1 MRKEREY
8 TVPPQRTSRPA
19 AGPPPPALGPTRY
32 RPAPPLRDRT
42 RYWIDR
48 TVVKGMT
55 TVAGWLALVCLAVV
69 APASALLVW
78 TDSRSPDTVQ
88 GKMETVWR
96 TVGQTLR
103 LGGEVGPPL
112 RIVLSVLLAL
122 VSLLYVSTLVGLV
135 TTAITDRLTELH
147 RGQSTV
153 VERGHSLVLGWS
165 EQTPTLVAELL
176 AAHAQRRRGAVV
188 VLADRDKLDMERE
201 LRAVVTAA
209 GGRRVRLL
217 CRRGRP
223 ADPAALARVSPA
235 AAGAV
240 VVLPPDTPEADTQVV
255 KTLLALRAVV
265 GDARPVRVVA
275 AVRQTRHVAT
285 ARLAAGPGAVVLD
298 VDGIAAR
305 ILVQCVLEPG
315 LSLVLEDL
323 LDFAGAELHVHRV
336 PGLGGRTFAELRAA
350 CADACVVGL
359 VRPDGSPLL
368 NPPPRTVLAPG
379 DAVVVLA
386 EDEAPPT
393 WTTTP
398 APPPPPLP
406 AARPAEAAKA
416 AGAAKP
422 ARSAKAVRGGKPA
435 KAVGAAKAAKPA
447 RTGRL
452 VTPADTHGAA
462 DPRRVLVLGWN
473 RRGPQIVDGL
483 ARNGWEATREEDLPA
498 LGPAH
503 HVLVLAGPD
512 GHPDPDEHTLVTL
525 LRLRA
530 AERASGRRTPTVA
543 ELTDAHHRPLAPGG
557 PHTDLVV
564 GGRLVGLLMAQVSQ
578 TTELA
583 AAFDELFSPTGN
595 AVRLRPATD
604 YVPAGTE
611 APFATLVEAAG
622 RRGATALGY
631 RPGGSRSPLL
641 NPPKTGTRRWSPEDT
656 LIVVTTGG
664 HLHPEQGPTGPAGTH
679 DRP

>member
-1 MRKEREY
+1 M
-8 TVPPQRTSRPA
+8 PS
-19 AGPPPPALGPTRY
+19 
-32 RPAPPLRDRT
+32 LRDRT
-42 RYWIDR
+42 QYWVDR

-55 TVAGWLALVCLAVV
+55 AAAGWLALVCLAVV

-78 TDSRSPDTVQ
+78 TDNRSPDTLQ
-88 GKMETVWR
+88 GKVATVWR

-103 LGGEVGPPL
+103 IGGEVGPPL
-112 RIVLSVLLAL
+112 RMVLSVLLAL

-135 TTAITDRLTELH
+135 TTAITDRLTELQ

-176 AAHAQRRRGAVV
+176 AAHAQRRNSAVV

-201 LRAVVTAA
+201 LRAVLAAA
-209 GGRRVRLL
+209 GVRRVRLL

-240 VVLPPDTPEADTQVV
+240 VVLPPDTPEGDTQVV

-265 GDARPVRVVA
+265 GDTRPVRVVA

-305 ILVQCVLEPG
+305 TLVQCVIEPG

-368 NPPPRTVLAPG
+368 NPPPQTVLGPG

-386 EDEAPPT
+386 MNETPPT
-393 WTTTP
+393 WNGTP
-398 APPPPPLP
+398 AAESPPTGNAALAAPPPPPSQP
-406 AARPAEAAKA
+406 SPGQAAT
-416 AGAAKP
+416 G
-422 ARSAKAVRGGKPA
+422 SAIHAV
-435 KAVGAAKAAKPA
+435 
-447 RTGRL
+447 
-452 VTPADTHGAA
+452 
-462 DPRRVLVLGWN
+462 PRRVLVLGWN
-473 RRGPQIVDGL
+473 RRGPEVVDGL
-483 ARNGWEATREEDLPA
+483 ARNGWEAVREETPPTADPA
-498 LGPAH
+498 DR
-503 HVLVLAGPD
+503 VLVLGGPD

-530 AERASGRRTPTVA
+530 AEQESGRRSPTVA
-543 ELTDAHHRPLAPGG
+543 ELTDARHRPLAPAG

-578 TTELA
+578 TVELA
-583 AAFDELFSPTGN
+583 AAFDELFSPAGN

-611 APFATLVEAAG
+611 APFAVLVEAAG
-622 RRGATALGY
+622 RQGDTALGY
-631 RPGGSRSPLL
+631 RPGDSRIPLL
-641 NPPKTGTRRWSPEDT
+641 NPPKTGTRRWAHDDT
-656 LIVVTTGG
+656 LIVVTTAATYHHTKTNPNDPSAQIHG
-664 HLHPEQGPTGPAGTH
+664 LEAGKKLGEH
-679 DRP
+679 VVNPVAESLYKHVRNDLNKP

>member
-1 MRKEREY
+1 MAPVDGVSSRCRRHPADVHEELEY
-8 TVPPQRTSRPA
+8 TVPPQRPSRPA
-19 AGPPPPALGPTRY
+19 VVPARLVPGPPRH
-32 RPAPPLRDRT
+32 RPAPSLRDRT
-42 RYWIDR
+42 RYWVDR

-78 TDSRSPDTVQ
+78 TDNRSPDTVQ
-88 GKMETVWR
+88 GKVATVWR

-112 RIVLSVLLAL
+112 RMVLTVLLAL

-135 TTAITDRLTELH
+135 TTAITDRLTELQ

-176 AAHAQRRRGAVV
+176 AAHAQRRNSAVV

-201 LRAVVTAA
+201 LRPVLTAV

-223 ADPAALARVSPA
+223 SDPAALARVNPA

-240 VVLPPDTPEADTQVV
+240 VVLPPDTPEGDTQVV

-265 GDARPVRVVA
+265 GDASPVRVVA
-275 AVRQTRHVAT
+275 AVRRTQDVAT

-305 ILVQCVLEPG
+305 TLVQCVLEPG
-315 LSLVLEDL
+315 LSSVLEDL

-336 PGLGGRTFAELRAA
+336 PGLVGRTFAELRTA

-359 VRPDGSPLL
+359 VRPDGTPLL
-368 NPPPRTVLAPG
+368 NPPPRTARRRRRDRRPG
-379 DAVVVLA
+379 RGRDPADL
-386 EDEAPPT
+386 DRNLGD
-393 WTTTP
+393 TP
-398 APPPPPLP
+398 P
-406 AARPAEAAKA
+406 AALAREDRDRP
-416 AGAAKP
+416 
-422 ARSAKAVRGGKPA
+422 RQS
-435 KAVGAAKAAKPA
+435 
-447 RTGRL
+447 
-452 VTPADTHGAA
+452 HH
-462 DPRRVLVLGWN
+462 PRRVVVLGWN
-473 RRGPQIVDGL
+473 RRGPEIVDGL
-483 ARNGWEATREEDLPA
+483 AHSGWEAVREKRLPA
-498 LGPAH
+498 PDPAH
-503 HVLVLAGPD
+503 RILVLGGPD
-512 GHPDPDEHTLVTL
+512 SHPDPDEYPLVTL

-530 AERASGRRTPTVA
+530 AERESGLRSPTVV
-543 ELTDAHHRPLAPGG
+543 ELTDAQHRPLAPAG

-578 TTELA
+578 TIELA
-583 AAFDELFSPTGN
+583 AAFDELFSPVGN

-611 APFATLVEAAG
+611 APFAELVEAAG
-622 RRGATALGY
+622 RQGATALGY
-631 RPGGSRSPLL
+631 RPGDSRIPLL
-641 NPPKTGTRRWSPEDT
+641 NPPKTSMRRWSHEDT
-656 LIVVTTGG
+656 VIVVTTAET
-664 HLHPEQGPTGPAGTH
+664 LQPQEDPARPADTGVFP
-679 DRP
+679 

>member
-1 MRKEREY
+1 MRKELEY
-8 TVPPQRTSRPA
+8 RVPPQRPSHPVAVPA
-19 AGPPPPALGPTRY
+19 PPTPGPPRH
-32 RPAPPLRDRT
+32 RPAPSLRDRT
-42 RYWIDR
+42 RYWVDR

-88 GKMETVWR
+88 GKMATVWR

-135 TTAITDRLTELH
+135 TTAITDRLSELQ

-176 AAHAQRRRGAVV
+176 AAHAQRRNSAVV

-209 GGRRVRLL
+209 GVRRVRLL

-265 GDARPVRVVA
+265 GDVRPVRVVA

-315 LSLVLEDL
+315 LSRVLEDL

-336 PGLGGRTFAELRAA
+336 PGLCGRTFAELRAA

-368 NPPPRTVLAPG
+368 NPPPRTVLGPG
-379 DAVVVLA
+379 DAVIVLA
-386 EDEAPPT
+386 EDETPPT
-393 WTTTP
+393 WHETPPTWNATPPTRDETPPTWIAPP
-398 APPPPPLP
+398 APPLPPP
-406 AARPAEAAKA
+406 
-416 AGAAKP
+416 
-422 ARSAKAVRGGKPA
+422 SPA
-435 KAVGAAKAAKPA
+435 KAP
-447 RTGRL
+447 T
-452 VTPADTHGAA
+452 AA
-462 DPRRVLVLGWN
+462 DIRAAPRRVLVLGWN
-473 RRGPQIVDGL
+473 RRGPEIVDGL
-483 ARNGWEATREEDLPA
+483 ARNGWETVREESLPA
-498 LGPAH
+498 PDPAH
-503 HVLVLAGPD
+503 RVLVLGGPD
-512 GHPDPDEHTLVTL
+512 DHPDPDEYTLVTL

-530 AERASGRRTPTVA
+530 AEHEAGRRTLTVA
-543 ELTDAHHRPLAPGG
+543 ELTDAHHRPLAPAG

-564 GGRLVGLLMAQVSQ
+564 GGWLVGLLMAQVSQ
-578 TTELA
+578 TAELA
-583 AAFDELFSPTGN
+583 AAFDELFSPAGN

-604 YVPAGTE
+604 YVPEGTE
-611 APFATLVEAAG
+611 APFAMLIEAAG
-622 RRGATALGY
+622 RQGATALGY
-631 RPGGSRSPLL
+631 RPGDSRVPLL
-641 NPPKTGTRRWSPEDT
+641 NPPKTGARRWSCEDT
-656 LIVVTTGG
+656 LIVVATAETLQP
-664 HLHPEQGPTGPAGTH
+664 HEGPA
-679 DRP
+679 RPAHTPILP

>member
-1 MRKEREY
+1 M
-8 TVPPQRTSRPA
+8 
-19 AGPPPPALGPTRY
+19 
-32 RPAPPLRDRT
+32 
-42 RYWIDR
+42 DR

-55 TVAGWLALVCLAVV
+55 AAAGWLALVCLAVV

-78 TDSRSPDTVQ
+78 TDNRSPDTLQ
-88 GKMETVWR
+88 GKVATVWR

-103 LGGEVGPPL
+103 IGGEVGPPL
-112 RIVLSVLLAL
+112 RMVLSVLLAL

-135 TTAITDRLTELH
+135 TTAITDRLTELQ

-176 AAHAQRRRGAVV
+176 AAHAQRRNSAVV

-201 LRAVVTAA
+201 LRAVLAAA
-209 GGRRVRLL
+209 GVRRVRLL

-240 VVLPPDTPEADTQVV
+240 VVLPPDTPEGDTQVV

-265 GDARPVRVVA
+265 GDTRPVRVVA
-275 AVRQTRHVAT
+275 AVRQTQHVAT

-305 ILVQCVLEPG
+305 TLVQCVIEPG

-368 NPPPRTVLAPG
+368 NPPPQTVLGPG

-386 EDEAPPT
+386 TNETPPT
-393 WTTTP
+393 WNGTP
-398 APPPPPLP
+398 AAESPPPSPGQ
-406 AARPAEAAKA
+406 AATASAIHAA
-416 AGAAKP
+416 
-422 ARSAKAVRGGKPA
+422 
-435 KAVGAAKAAKPA
+435 
-447 RTGRL
+447 
-452 VTPADTHGAA
+452 
-462 DPRRVLVLGWN
+462 PRRVLVLGWN
-473 RRGPQIVDGL
+473 RRGPEVVDGL
-483 ARNGWEATREEDLPA
+483 ARNGWEAVRGETPPTADPA
-498 LGPAH
+498 DR
-503 HVLVLAGPD
+503 VLVLGGPD
-512 GHPDPDEHTLVTL
+512 GHPDPDEHTLVAL
-525 LRLRA
+525 LRIRATEWESGLR
-530 AERASGRRTPTVA
+530 SPTVA
-543 ELTDAHHRPLAPGG
+543 ELTDARHRPLAPAG

-578 TTELA
+578 TVELA
-583 AAFDELFSPTGN
+583 AAFDELFSPEGN

-611 APFATLVEAAG
+611 ASFAVLVEAAG
-622 RRGATALGY
+622 RHGDTALGY
-631 RPGGSRSPLL
+631 RPGDSRIPLL
-641 NPPKTGTRRWSPEDT
+641 NPPKAGTRRWAHDDT
-656 LIVVTTGG
+656 LIVVTTAGA
-664 HLHPEQGPTGPAGTH
+664 HQPQEHPARPADTSVL
-679 DRP
+679 P

>member
-1 MRKEREY
+1 VRKELEY
-8 TVPPQRTSRPA
+8 TVPPQRPSHPVTV
-19 AGPPPPALGPTRY
+19 PPPPTPGPPRH
-32 RPAPPLRDRT
+32 RPAPSLRDRT
-42 RYWIDR
+42 RYWVDR

-88 GKMETVWR
+88 GKMATVWR

-135 TTAITDRLTELH
+135 TTAITDRLSELQ

-176 AAHAQRRRGAVV
+176 AAHAQRRNSAVV

-255 KTLLALRAVV
+255 KTLLALRSVV

-315 LSLVLEDL
+315 LSRVLEDL

-336 PGLGGRTFAELRAA
+336 RGLGGRTFADLRAA
-350 CADACVVGL
+350 CAEACVVGL

-368 NPPPRTVLAPG
+368 NPPPRTVLGPD

-386 EDEAPPT
+386 EDETPPT
-393 WTTTP
+393 WNETPPTWNVTPSTRNEIPPTRNETSLTRNETPSTWKAPP
-398 APPPPPLP
+398 APPLPPSSS
-406 AARPAEAAKA
+406 AKA
-416 AGAAKP
+416 ATAA
-422 ARSAKAVRGGKPA
+422 AIR
-435 KAVGAAKAAKPA
+435 AA
-447 RTGRL
+447 
-452 VTPADTHGAA
+452 
-462 DPRRVLVLGWN
+462 PRRVLVLGWN
-473 RRGPQIVDGL
+473 RRGPEIVDGL
-483 ARNGWEATREEDLPA
+483 ARNGWEAVREETLPA
-498 LGPAH
+498 PDPAH
-503 HVLVLAGPD
+503 HVLVLGGPD
-512 GHPDPDEHTLVTL
+512 DHPDPDEHTLVTL

-530 AERASGRRTPTVA
+530 AEQEAGRRTPTVA
-543 ELTDAHHRPLAPGG
+543 ELTDAHHRPLAPAG

-564 GGRLVGLLMAQVSQ
+564 GGWLVGLLMAQVSQ

-583 AAFDELFSPTGN
+583 AAFDELFSPAGN

-604 YVPAGTE
+604 YVPEGTE
-611 APFATLVEAAG
+611 APFAALIEAAG
-622 RRGATALGY
+622 RQGATALGY
-631 RPGGSRSPLL
+631 RPGDSRIPLL
-641 NPPKTGTRRWSPEDT
+641 NPPKTGTRRWSHEDT
-656 LIVVTTGG
+656 LIVVTTAETLQPHEGSARTADT
-664 HLHPEQGPTGPAGTH
+664 PISP
-679 DRP
+679 

>member
-1 MRKEREY
+1 MRKELEY
-8 TVPPQRTSRPA
+8 TVPPQRPSRPVA
-19 AGPPPPALGPTRY
+19 VPPPPTPGPPRH
-32 RPAPPLRDRT
+32 RPAPSLRDRT
-42 RYWIDR
+42 RYWVDR

-78 TDSRSPDTVQ
+78 TDSRSPDTIQ
-88 GKMETVWR
+88 GKMATVWR

-135 TTAITDRLTELH
+135 TTAITDRLAELQ

-176 AAHAQRRRGAVV
+176 AAHAQRRNSAVV
-188 VLADRDKLDMERE
+188 ILADRDKLDMERE

-209 GGRRVRLL
+209 GVRRVRLL

-265 GDARPVRVVA
+265 GDVRPVRVVA

-298 VDGIAAR
+298 VDGVAAR

-315 LSLVLEDL
+315 LSRVLEDL

-336 PGLGGRTFAELRAA
+336 PGLCGRTFAELRAA

-368 NPPPRTVLAPG
+368 NPPPRTVLGPG

-386 EDEAPPT
+386 EDETAPTWHETPSTWHETPPT
-393 WTTTP
+393 WHETSPTWNAPP
-398 APPPPPLP
+398 APPLPLP
-406 AARPAEAAKA
+406 S
-416 AGAAKP
+416 
-422 ARSAKAVRGGKPA
+422 SAKAL
-435 KAVGAAKAAKPA
+435 
-447 RTGRL
+447 T
-452 VTPADTHGAA
+452 AA
-462 DPRRVLVLGWN
+462 DIRASPRRVLVLGWN
-473 RRGPQIVDGL
+473 RRGPEIVDGL
-483 ARNGWEATREEDLPA
+483 ARNGWDAVRAESLPA
-498 LGPAH
+498 PDPAH
-503 HVLVLAGPD
+503 HVLVLGGPD
-512 GHPDPDEHTLVTL
+512 DHPDPDEYTLVTL

-530 AERASGRRTPTVA
+530 AEHEAGRRTLTVA
-543 ELTDAHHRPLAPGG
+543 ELTDAHHRPLAPAG

-564 GGRLVGLLMAQVSQ
+564 GGWLVGLLMAQVSQ
-578 TTELA
+578 TAELA
-583 AAFDELFSPTGN
+583 AAFDELFSPAGN

-604 YVPAGTE
+604 YVPEGTE
-611 APFATLVEAAG
+611 APFATLIEAAG
-622 RRGATALGY
+622 RQGATALGY
-631 RPGGSRSPLL
+631 RPGDSRVPLL
-641 NPPKTGTRRWSPEDT
+641 NPPKSGTRRWSREDT
-656 LIVVTTGG
+656 LIVVTTAETFQP
-664 HLHPEQGPTGPAGTH
+664 HEGPAGPAH
-679 DRP
+679 APILP

>member
-1 MRKEREY
+1 M
-8 TVPPQRTSRPA
+8 
-19 AGPPPPALGPTRY
+19 
-32 RPAPPLRDRT
+32 
-42 RYWIDR
+42 DR

-55 TVAGWLALVCLAVV
+55 AAAGWLALVCLAVV

-78 TDSRSPDTVQ
+78 TDNRSPDTLQ
-88 GKMETVWR
+88 GKVATVWR

-103 LGGEVGPPL
+103 IGGEVGPPL
-112 RIVLSVLLAL
+112 RMVLSVLLAL

-135 TTAITDRLTELH
+135 TTAITDRLTELQ

-176 AAHAQRRRGAVV
+176 AAHAQRRNSAVV

-201 LRAVVTAA
+201 LRAVLAAA
-209 GGRRVRLL
+209 GVRRVRLL

-240 VVLPPDTPEADTQVV
+240 VVLPPDTPEGDTQVV

-265 GDARPVRVVA
+265 GDTRPVRVVA
-275 AVRQTRHVAT
+275 AVRQTQHVAT

-305 ILVQCVLEPG
+305 TLVQCVIEPG

-368 NPPPRTVLAPG
+368 NPPPQTVLGPG

-386 EDEAPPT
+386 TNETPPT
-393 WTTTP
+393 WNGTP
-398 APPPPPLP
+398 AAESPPPSYGTPATAPLPPWTGTPAAPPPPPSP
-406 AARPAEAAKA
+406 GQDATA
-416 AGAAKP
+416 
-422 ARSAKAVRGGKPA
+422 SAIHAV
-435 KAVGAAKAAKPA
+435 
-447 RTGRL
+447 
-452 VTPADTHGAA
+452 
-462 DPRRVLVLGWN
+462 PRRVLVLGWN
-473 RRGPQIVDGL
+473 RRGPEVVDGL
-483 ARNGWEATREEDLPA
+483 ARNGWEAVRGETPPTADPA
-498 LGPAH
+498 DR
-503 HVLVLAGPD
+503 VLVLGGPD

-525 LRLRA
+525 LRIRATEWESGLR
-530 AERASGRRTPTVA
+530 SPTVA
-543 ELTDAHHRPLAPGG
+543 ELTDARHRPLAPAG

-578 TTELA
+578 TVELG
-583 AAFDELFSPTGN
+583 AAFDELFSPEGN

-611 APFATLVEAAG
+611 ASFAVLVEAAG
-622 RRGATALGY
+622 RHGDTALGY
-631 RPGGSRSPLL
+631 RPGDSRIPLL
-641 NPPKTGTRRWSPEDT
+641 NPPKAGTRRWAHDDT
-656 LIVVTTGG
+656 LIVVTT
-664 HLHPEQGPTGPAGTH
+664 AGTH
-679 DRP
+679 HPQEHPVRPADTSVLP

>member
-1 MRKEREY
+1 MRKEFENR
-8 TVPPQRTSRPA
+8 VPPQRPSRPA
-19 AGPPPPALGPTRY
+19 AVPGPPPPGPPHHRHV
-32 RPAPPLRDRT
+32 PSLRDRT
-42 RYWIDR
+42 QYWVDR

-55 TVAGWLALVCLAVV
+55 AAAGWLALVCLAVV

-78 TDSRSPDTVQ
+78 TDNRSPDTLQ
-88 GKMETVWR
+88 GKVATVWR

-103 LGGEVGPPL
+103 IGGEVGPPL
-112 RIVLSVLLAL
+112 RMVLSVLLAL

-135 TTAITDRLTELH
+135 TTAITDRLTELQ

-176 AAHAQRRRGAVV
+176 AAHAQRRNSAVV

-201 LRAVVTAA
+201 LRAVLAAA
-209 GGRRVRLL
+209 GVRRVRLL

-240 VVLPPDTPEADTQVV
+240 VVLPPDTPEGDTQVV

-265 GDARPVRVVA
+265 GDTRPVRVVA
-275 AVRQTRHVAT
+275 AVRQTQHVAT

-305 ILVQCVLEPG
+305 TLVQCVIEPG

-368 NPPPRTVLAPG
+368 NPPPRTVLGPG

-386 EDEAPPT
+386 MNEIPPT
-393 WTTTP
+393 WNGTP
-398 APPPPPLP
+398 AAESPSPPPSPGQ
-406 AARPAEAAKA
+406 AATA
-416 AGAAKP
+416 
-422 ARSAKAVRGGKPA
+422 SAIHAV
-435 KAVGAAKAAKPA
+435 
-447 RTGRL
+447 
-452 VTPADTHGAA
+452 
-462 DPRRVLVLGWN
+462 PRRVLVLGWN
-473 RRGPQIVDGL
+473 RRGPEVVDGL
-483 ARNGWEATREEDLPA
+483 ARNGWEAVREETPPA
-498 LGPAH
+498 PGPADR
-503 HVLVLAGPD
+503 VLVLGGPD

-530 AERASGRRTPTVA
+530 AERESGRRSPTVA
-543 ELTDAHHRPLAPGG
+543 ELTDARHRPLAPAG

-578 TTELA
+578 TVELA
-583 AAFDELFSPTGN
+583 AAFDELFSPAGN

-611 APFATLVEAAG
+611 ASFAALVEAAG
-622 RRGATALGY
+622 RQGDTALGY
-631 RPGGSRSPLL
+631 RPGDSRIPLL
-641 NPPKTGTRRWSPEDT
+641 NPPKAGTRRWAHDDT
-656 LIVVTTGG
+656 LIVVTT
-664 HLHPEQGPTGPAGTH
+664 AGTH
-679 DRP
+679 QPQEHPVSPADAPVLP

>member
-1 MRKEREY
+1 MRKELEY
-8 TVPPQRTSRPA
+8 TVPPQRPSHPVTV
-19 AGPPPPALGPTRY
+19 PPPPTPGPPRH
-32 RPAPPLRDRT
+32 RPAPSLRDRT
-42 RYWIDR
+42 RYWVDR

-88 GKMETVWR
+88 GKMATVWR

-135 TTAITDRLTELH
+135 TTAITDRLSELQ

-176 AAHAQRRRGAVV
+176 AAHAQRRNSAVV

-201 LRAVVTAA
+201 LRAVVTTA

-255 KTLLALRAVV
+255 KTLLALRSVV

-315 LSLVLEDL
+315 LSRVLEDL

-336 PGLGGRTFAELRAA
+336 PGLGGRTFADLRAA
-350 CADACVVGL
+350 CAEACVVGL

-368 NPPPRTVLAPG
+368 NPPPRTVLGPD

-386 EDEAPPT
+386 EDETPPT
-393 WTTTP
+393 WNETPPTWNVTPSTRNEIPPTRNETSLTRNETPSTWKAPP
-398 APPPPPLP
+398 APPLPPSSS
-406 AARPAEAAKA
+406 AKA
-416 AGAAKP
+416 ATAA
-422 ARSAKAVRGGKPA
+422 AIR
-435 KAVGAAKAAKPA
+435 AA
-447 RTGRL
+447 
-452 VTPADTHGAA
+452 
-462 DPRRVLVLGWN
+462 PRRVLVLGWN
-473 RRGPQIVDGL
+473 RRGPEIVDGL
-483 ARNGWEATREEDLPA
+483 ARNGWEAVREETLPA
-498 LGPAH
+498 PDPAH
-503 HVLVLAGPD
+503 HVLVLGGPD
-512 GHPDPDEHTLVTL
+512 DHPDPDEHTLVTL

-530 AERASGRRTPTVA
+530 AEQEAGRRTPTVA
-543 ELTDAHHRPLAPGG
+543 ELTDAHHRPLAPAG

-564 GGRLVGLLMAQVSQ
+564 GGWLVGLLMAQVSQ

-583 AAFDELFSPTGN
+583 AAFDELFSPAGN

-604 YVPAGTE
+604 YVPEGTE
-611 APFATLVEAAG
+611 APFAALIEAAG
-622 RRGATALGY
+622 RQGATALGY
-631 RPGGSRSPLL
+631 RPGDSRIPLL
-641 NPPKTGTRRWSPEDT
+641 NPPKTGTRRWSHEDT
-656 LIVVTTGG
+656 LIVVTTAETLQPHEGSARTADT
-664 HLHPEQGPTGPAGTH
+664 PISP
-679 DRP
+679 

>member
-1 MRKEREY
+1 
-8 TVPPQRTSRPA
+8 
-19 AGPPPPALGPTRY
+19 
-32 RPAPPLRDRT
+32 
-42 RYWIDR
+42 
-48 TVVKGMT
+48 MT

-88 GKMETVWR
+88 GKMATVWR

-135 TTAITDRLTELH
+135 TTAITDRLSELQ

-176 AAHAQRRRGAVV
+176 AAHAQRRNSAVV

-209 GGRRVRLL
+209 GVRRVRLL

-265 GDARPVRVVA
+265 GDVRPVRVVA

-315 LSLVLEDL
+315 LSRVLEDL

-336 PGLGGRTFAELRAA
+336 PGLCGRTFAELRAA

-368 NPPPRTVLAPG
+368 NPPPRTVLGPG
-379 DAVVVLA
+379 DAVIVLA
-386 EDEAPPT
+386 EDETPPT
-393 WTTTP
+393 WHETPPTWHEIPSTWNATSPTRDETPPTWNAPP
-398 APPPPPLP
+398 APPLPPP
-406 AARPAEAAKA
+406 
-416 AGAAKP
+416 
-422 ARSAKAVRGGKPA
+422 SPA
-435 KAVGAAKAAKPA
+435 KAP
-447 RTGRL
+447 T
-452 VTPADTHGAA
+452 AA
-462 DPRRVLVLGWN
+462 DIRAAPRRVLVLGWN
-473 RRGPQIVDGL
+473 RRGPEIVDGL
-483 ARNGWEATREEDLPA
+483 ARNGWETVREESLPA
-498 LGPAH
+498 PDPAH
-503 HVLVLAGPD
+503 RVLVLGGPD
-512 GHPDPDEHTLVTL
+512 DHPDPDEYTLVTL

-530 AERASGRRTPTVA
+530 AEHEAGRRTLTVA
-543 ELTDAHHRPLAPGG
+543 ELTDAHHRPLAPAG

-564 GGRLVGLLMAQVSQ
+564 GGWLVGLLMAQVSQ
-578 TTELA
+578 TAELA
-583 AAFDELFSPTGN
+583 AAFDELFSPAGN

-604 YVPAGTE
+604 YVPEGTE
-611 APFATLVEAAG
+611 APFATLIEAAG
-622 RRGATALGY
+622 RQGATALGY
-631 RPGGSRSPLL
+631 RPGDSRVPLL
-641 NPPKTGTRRWSPEDT
+641 NPPKTGTRRWSREDT
-656 LIVVTTGG
+656 LIVVTTAETLQP
-664 HLHPEQGPTGPAGTH
+664 HEGPA
-679 DRP
+679 RPAHTPILP

>member
-1 MRKEREY
+1 MA
-8 TVPPQRTSRPA
+8 S
-19 AGPPPPALGPTRY
+19 
-32 RPAPPLRDRT
+32 LRDRT
-42 RYWIDR
+42 QYWVDR

-55 TVAGWLALVCLAVV
+55 AAAGWLALVCLAVV

-78 TDSRSPDTVQ
+78 TDNRSPDTLQ
-88 GKMETVWR
+88 GKVATVWR

-103 LGGEVGPPL
+103 IGGEVGPPL
-112 RIVLSVLLAL
+112 RMVLSVLLAL
-122 VSLLYVSTLVGLV
+122 VSLLYVSALVGLV
-135 TTAITDRLTELH
+135 TTAITDRLTELQ

-176 AAHAQRRRGAVV
+176 AAHAQRRNSAVV

-201 LRAVVTAA
+201 LRAVLAAA
-209 GGRRVRLL
+209 GVRRVRLL

-265 GDARPVRVVA
+265 GDTRPVRVVA
-275 AVRQTRHVAT
+275 AVRQTQHVAT

-305 ILVQCVLEPG
+305 TLVQCVIEPG

-368 NPPPRTVLAPG
+368 NPPPQTVLGPG

-386 EDEAPPT
+386 TNETPPT
-393 WTTTP
+393 WNGTP
-398 APPPPPLP
+398 VSESPPPPPP
-406 AARPAEAAKA
+406 SPGQAATA
-416 AGAAKP
+416 
-422 ARSAKAVRGGKPA
+422 SAIHAV
-435 KAVGAAKAAKPA
+435 
-447 RTGRL
+447 
-452 VTPADTHGAA
+452 
-462 DPRRVLVLGWN
+462 PRRVLVLGWN
-473 RRGPQIVDGL
+473 RRGPEVVDGL
-483 ARNGWEATREEDLPA
+483 ARNGWEAVRGETPPIADPA
-498 LGPAH
+498 DR
-503 HVLVLAGPD
+503 VLVLGGPD

-530 AERASGRRTPTVA
+530 AEWESGRRSPTVA
-543 ELTDAHHRPLAPGG
+543 ELTDARHRPLAPAG

-578 TTELA
+578 TVELA
-583 AAFDELFSPTGN
+583 AAFDELFSPEGN

-611 APFATLVEAAG
+611 ASFAALVEAAG
-622 RRGATALGY
+622 RHGDTALGY
-631 RPGGSRSPLL
+631 RPGDSRIPLL
-641 NPPKTGTRRWSPEDT
+641 NPPKAGTRRWAHDDT
-656 LIVVTTGG
+656 LIVVTT
-664 HLHPEQGPTGPAGTH
+664 AGTH
-679 DRP
+679 QPQEHPVRPADTSALP

>member
-1 MRKEREY
+1 MREECEY

-19 AGPPPPALGPTRY
+19 ADAPRAGSGPPPRRLG
-32 RPAPPLRDRT
+32 PPLRDRT

-55 TVAGWLALVCLAVV
+55 AVAGWLALVSLAVV

-88 GKMETVWR
+88 GKLETVWR
-96 TVGQTLR
+96 TIGQTLR

-112 RIVLSVLLAL
+112 RIALSVLLAL

-135 TTAITDRLTELH
+135 NTAMTDRLTELQ

-176 AAHAQRRRGAVV
+176 AAHAQRRQGAVV

-201 LRAVVTAA
+201 LRAVATAA
-209 GGRRVRLL
+209 GVRRVRLL

-265 GDARPVRVVA
+265 GEARRVRVVA

-285 ARLAAGPGAVVLD
+285 ARLAAGPGAVVFD

-336 PGLGGRTFAELRAA
+336 PGLVGRTFTELRAA
-350 CADACVVGL
+350 CVDACVVGL

-368 NPPPRTVLAPG
+368 NPPPRTTLSPG
-379 DAVVVLA
+379 DAVVVLS
-386 EDEAPPT
+386 EDDTPPT

-398 APPPPPLP
+398 PPTPPATNPAVTPHPAPP
-406 AARPAEAAKA
+406 R
-416 AGAAKP
+416 
-422 ARSAKAVRGGKPA
+422 
-435 KAVGAAKAAKPA
+435 
-447 RTGRL
+447 
-452 VTPADTHGAA
+452 H
-462 DPRRVLVLGWN
+462 VLILGWN
-473 RRGPQIVDGL
+473 RRGQEITEAL
-483 ARNGWEATREEDLPA
+483 THNGWHTTQEHPLPTPNPTPNPTLKPTREPA
-498 LGPAH
+498 STPSPAPAPASAQAAAQAPAPTPTH
-503 HVLVLAGPD
+503 HVLVLSGPEA
-512 GHPDPDEHTLVTL
+512 HADPDEYTLVTL
-525 LRLRA
+525 LQLRA
-530 AERASGRRTPTVA
+530 AERESGRRIPTVA
-543 ELTDAHHRPLAPGG
+543 ELTDAHHRPLAPVG
-557 PHTDLVV
+557 PHTELVV

-578 TTELA
+578 TAELA
-583 AAFDELFSPTGN
+583 AAFDELFAPVGN
-595 AVRLRPATD
+595 GVRLRPATD
-604 YVPAGTE
+604 YVPHGTE

-622 RRGATALGY
+622 LQGATALGY
-631 RPGGSRSPLL
+631 RPGGSRIPLL
-641 NPPKTGTRRWSPEDT
+641 NPPKNGTRRWSHEDA
-656 LIVVTTGG
+656 LIVVTSTDA
-664 HLHPEQGPTGPAGTH
+664 LQRIPP
-679 DRP
+679 RPRPSV

>member
-1 MRKEREY
+1 MRKELEN
-8 TVPPQRTSRPA
+8 TVPPQRPSRPA
-19 AGPPPPALGPTRY
+19 AVPAPPPPGPPHHRH
-32 RPAPPLRDRT
+32 APSLRDRT
-42 RYWIDR
+42 QYWVDR

-55 TVAGWLALVCLAVV
+55 AAAGWLALACLAVV

-78 TDSRSPDTVQ
+78 TDNRSPETLQ
-88 GKMETVWR
+88 GKVATVWR

-112 RIVLSVLLAL
+112 RMVLSVLLAL

-135 TTAITDRLTELH
+135 TTAITDRLTELQ

-176 AAHAQRRRGAVV
+176 AAHAQRRNSAVV

-201 LRAVVTAA
+201 LRAVLAA
-209 GGRRVRLL
+209 VGVRRVRLL

-223 ADPAALARVSPA
+223 ADPAALARVSPG

-240 VVLPPDTPEADTQVV
+240 VVLPPDTPEGDTQVV

-265 GDARPVRVVA
+265 GDTRPVRVVA

-305 ILVQCVLEPG
+305 TLVQCVIEPG

-336 PGLGGRTFAELRAA
+336 PGLCGRTFAELRAA

-368 NPPPRTVLAPG
+368 NPPPQTVLGPG

-386 EDEAPPT
+386 ANETPPT
-393 WTTTP
+393 WHGTP
-398 APPPPPLP
+398 AAGPPPPSPGNPAAAPLSPGTGTPAAPPPPPSP
-406 AARPAEAAKA
+406 GQAA
-416 AGAAKP
+416 
-422 ARSAKAVRGGKPA
+422 
-435 KAVGAAKAAKPA
+435 
-447 RTGRL
+447 T
-452 VTPADTHGAA
+452 AA
-462 DPRRVLVLGWN
+462 DIRAVPRRVLVLGWN
-473 RRGPQIVDGL
+473 RRGPEVVDGL
-483 ARNGWEATREEDLPA
+483 ARNGWEAVREETPPTPDP
-498 LGPAH
+498 PQR
-503 HVLVLAGPD
+503 VLVLGGPD

-530 AERASGRRTPTVA
+530 AERESGRRSPTVA
-543 ELTDAHHRPLAPGG
+543 ELTEARHRPLAPAG

-578 TTELA
+578 TVELA
-583 AAFDELFSPTGN
+583 AAFDELFSPAGN

-611 APFATLVEAAG
+611 ATFAELVEAAG
-622 RRGATALGY
+622 RQGDTALGH
-631 RPGGSRSPLL
+631 RPGDSRIPLL
-641 NPPKTGTRRWSPEDT
+641 NPPKAGTRRWEHDDT
-656 LIVVTTGG
+656 LIVVTT
-664 HLHPEQGPTGPAGTH
+664 TGTH
-679 DRP
+679 QPQERSVRPADTPVLP

>member
-1 MRKEREY
+1 MRKELDHR
-8 TVPPQRTSRPA
+8 VPSQRPSPGA
-19 AGPPPPALGPTRY
+19 EI
-32 RPAPPLRDRT
+32 PAPPAPGPTGHRAAPLLRDRT
-42 RYWIDR
+42 RYWVDR

-55 TVAGWLALVCLAVV
+55 AVAGWLALACLAVV

-78 TDSRSPDTVQ
+78 TDSRSPDTLQ
-88 GKMETVWR
+88 GKVETVWR

-135 TTAITDRLTELH
+135 TTAITDRLTELQ

-176 AAHAQRRRGAVV
+176 AAHAQRRSSAVV

-201 LRAVVTAA
+201 LRPLLVAA

-235 AAGAV
+235 AAAAV

-265 GDARPVRVVA
+265 GDARAVRVVA

-298 VDGIAAR
+298 VDGITAR
-305 ILVQCVLEPG
+305 ILVQCLVEPG
-315 LSLVLEDL
+315 LSRVLEDL

-336 PGLGGRTFAELRAA
+336 PGLVGRTFAELRAA

-368 NPPPRTVLAPG
+368 NPPPRTALGPG

-386 EDEAPPT
+386 QDDTPPT
-393 WTTTP
+393 WTTPPATPLPRSACAPPAPSPDDRTP
-398 APPPPPLP
+398 A
-406 AARPAEAAKA
+406 
-416 AGAAKP
+416 
-422 ARSAKAVRGGKPA
+422 
-435 KAVGAAKAAKPA
+435 
-447 RTGRL
+447 
-452 VTPADTHGAA
+452 
-462 DPRRVLVLGWN
+462 RRVLVLGWN
-473 RRGPQIVDGL
+473 RLGPDVVDGL
-483 ARNGWEATREEDLPA
+483 ARNGWEAVRQTTFPA
-498 LGPAH
+498 PDPSRRL
-503 HVLVLAGPD
+503 LVLGGPD
-512 GHPDPDEHTLVTL
+512 GHLDPDEYTLVTL

-530 AERASGRRTPTVA
+530 AERESGHRSPTVA
-543 ELTDAHHRPLAPGG
+543 ELTDARHQPLAPAG

-564 GGRLVGLLMAQVSQ
+564 GGRLVGLLMSQVSQ
-578 TTELA
+578 TAELA
-583 AAFDELFSPTGN
+583 AAFDELFSPVGN

-611 APFATLVEAAG
+611 TSFAALVEAAG
-622 RRGATALGY
+622 LQGATALGY
-631 RPGGSRSPLL
+631 RPGDSRIPLL
-641 NPPKTGTRRWSPEDT
+641 NPPKTAVRCWTPEDV
-656 LIVVTTGG
+656 LIVVTASAT
-664 HLHPEQGPTGPAGTH
+664 LQPTRG
-679 DRP
+679 DRM

>member
-1 MRKEREY
+1 MRKELEY
-8 TVPPQRTSRPA
+8 TVPPQRPSRPA
-19 AGPPPPALGPTRY
+19 AV
-32 RPAPPLRDRT
+32 PAPPVPGPPRHRSAPSLRDRA
-42 RYWIDR
+42 RYWVDR

-88 GKMETVWR
+88 GKVATVWR

-112 RIVLSVLLAL
+112 RVLLSVLLAL

-135 TTAITDRLTELH
+135 STAITDRLTELQ

-176 AAHAQRRRGAVV
+176 AAHAQRRNSAVV

-201 LRAVVTAA
+201 LRAALTAV

-265 GDARPVRVVA
+265 GDASPVRVVA
-275 AVRQTRHVAT
+275 AVRQTRYVAT

-305 ILVQCVLEPG
+305 TLVQCVLEPG
-315 LSLVLEDL
+315 LSRVLEDL
-323 LDFAGAELHVHRV
+323 LDFAGAELYVHRV

-350 CADACVVGL
+350 CADGCVVGL

-368 NPPPRTVLAPG
+368 NPPPQTALGPG

-386 EDEAPPT
+386 ADETPPT
-393 WTTTP
+393 WT
-398 APPPPPLP
+398 APPAAPLPPPSP
-406 AARPAEAAKA
+406 
-416 AGAAKP
+416 AKP
-422 ARSAKAVRGGKPA
+422 ATADDMR
-435 KAVGAAKAAKPA
+435 AA
-447 RTGRL
+447 
-452 VTPADTHGAA
+452 
-462 DPRRVLVLGWN
+462 PRRVFVLGWN
-473 RRGPQIVDGL
+473 RRGPEIVDGL
-483 ARNGWEATREEDLPA
+483 ARNGWEAVREKTLPG
-498 LGPAH
+498 LDPAH
-503 HVLVLAGPD
+503 RVLVLGGPD

-525 LRLRA
+525 LRLGA
-530 AERASGRRTPTVA
+530 AERESGRRSPTIA
-543 ELTDAHHRPLAPGG
+543 ELTDAQHRPLAPAG

-578 TTELA
+578 TVELA

-604 YVPAGTE
+604 YVAAGTE

-622 RRGATALGY
+622 RQGATAIGY
-631 RPGGSRSPLL
+631 RPGDSRIPLL
-641 NPPKTGTRRWSPEDT
+641 NPPKTGTRRWSHEDT
-656 LIVVTTGG
+656 LIVVARAGT
-664 HLHPEQGPTGPAGTH
+664 LQPQEGPAGPADTPILPR
-679 DRP
+679 DGAEGAGTDQPTGQR

>member
-1 MRKEREY
+1 
-8 TVPPQRTSRPA
+8 
-19 AGPPPPALGPTRY
+19 
-32 RPAPPLRDRT
+32 
-42 RYWIDR
+42 
-48 TVVKGMT
+48 MT

-78 TDSRSPDTVQ
+78 TDSRSPDTVE
-88 GKMETVWR
+88 GKVATVWR

-135 TTAITDRLTELH
+135 TTALTDRLTELQ

-176 AAHAQRRRGAVV
+176 AAHAQRRNSAVV
-188 VLADRDKLDMERE
+188 VLADRDKCDMERE
-201 LRAVVTAA
+201 LRAVLTAV

-265 GDARPVRVVA
+265 GDASPVRVVA
-275 AVRQTRHVAT
+275 AVRQTQHAAT

-305 ILVQCVLEPG
+305 TLVQCVLEPG
-315 LSLVLEDL
+315 LAWVLEDL

-336 PGLGGRTFAELRAA
+336 PGLGGRTFADLRAA

-368 NPPPRTVLAPG
+368 NPPPQTALGPG

-386 EDEAPPT
+386 EDETPPT
-393 WTTTP
+393 WT
-398 APPPPPLP
+398 APPGTPLPPPSPLLP
-406 AARPAEAAKA
+406 FPPPSSAKA
-416 AGAAKP
+416 ATAAGI
-422 ARSAKAVRGGKPA
+422 RAV
-435 KAVGAAKAAKPA
+435 
-447 RTGRL
+447 
-452 VTPADTHGAA
+452 
-462 DPRRVLVLGWN
+462 PRRVLVLGWN
-473 RRGPQIVDGL
+473 RRGPEIVDGL
-483 ARNGWEATREEDLPA
+483 ARNGWEAVREEALPTPD
-498 LGPAH
+498 PAH
-503 HVLVLAGPD
+503 HVLVLGGPD

-530 AERASGRRTPTVA
+530 AERESGRLSPTVA
-543 ELTDAHHRPLAPGG
+543 ELTDAQHRPLAPAG

-578 TTELA
+578 TIELA
-583 AAFDELFSPTGN
+583 AAFDELFSPSGN

-611 APFATLVEAAG
+611 ASFATLVEAAG
-622 RRGATALGY
+622 RQGATALGY
-631 RPGGSRSPLL
+631 RPGDSRIPLL
-641 NPPKTGTRRWSPEDT
+641 NPPKTGTRRWSHEDT
-656 LIVVTTGG
+656 LIVVTTAGT
-664 HLHPEQGPTGPAGTH
+664 LQPQEDPAGPADT
-679 DRP
+679 PVFP

>member
-1 MRKEREY
+1 
-8 TVPPQRTSRPA
+8 
-19 AGPPPPALGPTRY
+19 
-32 RPAPPLRDRT
+32 
-42 RYWIDR
+42 
-48 TVVKGMT
+48 MT
-55 TVAGWLALVCLAVV
+55 TAAGWLALVCLAVV

-78 TDSRSPDTVQ
+78 TDSRSPDTVE
-88 GKMETVWR
+88 GKVATVWR

-135 TTAITDRLTELH
+135 TTAITERLTELQ

-176 AAHAQRRRGAVV
+176 AAHAQRRNSAVV

-201 LRAVVTAA
+201 LRAVLTAV

-240 VVLPPDTPEADTQVV
+240 VVLPPDTPDGDTQVV

-265 GDARPVRVVA
+265 GDASPVRVVA
-275 AVRQTRHVAT
+275 AVRQTQHVAT

-305 ILVQCVLEPG
+305 TLVQCVLEPG
-315 LSLVLEDL
+315 LARVLEDL

-336 PGLGGRTFAELRAA
+336 PGLGGRTFADLRAA

-359 VRPDGSPLL
+359 VRPDGSPHL
-368 NPPPRTVLAPG
+368 NPPPQTALGPG

-386 EDEAPPT
+386 EDETPPT
-393 WTTTP
+393 WTASP
-398 APPPPPLP
+398 AAPLPPPAQ
-406 AARPAEAAKA
+406 AA
-416 AGAAKP
+416 
-422 ARSAKAVRGGKPA
+422 
-435 KAVGAAKAAKPA
+435 
-447 RTGRL
+447 T
-452 VTPADTHGAA
+452 AA
-462 DPRRVLVLGWN
+462 DIRATPRRVLVLGWN
-473 RRGPQIVDGL
+473 RRGPDIVDGL
-483 ARNGWEATREEDLPA
+483 ARHGWEAVREKTLPTPD
-498 LGPAH
+498 PAH
-503 HVLVLAGPD
+503 HVLVLGGPD

-530 AERASGRRTPTVA
+530 AEREPGRRSPTVA
-543 ELTDAHHRPLAPGG
+543 ELTDAQHRPLAPTG

-578 TTELA
+578 TVELA
-583 AAFDELFSPTGN
+583 AAFDELFSPAGN

-622 RRGATALGY
+622 RQGATALGY
-631 RPGGSRSPLL
+631 RSGDSLIPLL
-641 NPPKTGTRRWSPEDT
+641 NPPKTGTRRWSREDT
-656 LIVVTTGG
+656 LIVVTTAEARQ
-664 HLHPEQGPTGPAGTH
+664 PQEDPA
-679 DRP
+679 RPADTPVLP

>member
-1 MRKEREY
+1 
-8 TVPPQRTSRPA
+8 
-19 AGPPPPALGPTRY
+19 
-32 RPAPPLRDRT
+32 
-42 RYWIDR
+42 
-48 TVVKGMT
+48 MT

-88 GKMETVWR
+88 GKVETVWR

-135 TTAITDRLTELH
+135 TTAMTDRLTELQ

-176 AAHAQRRRGAVV
+176 AAHAHRRNSAVV

-201 LRAVVTAA
+201 LRAVLTAVG

-275 AVRQTRHVAT
+275 AVRQTQHVAT

-298 VDGIAAR
+298 VDGLAAR
-305 ILVQCVLEPG
+305 TLVQCVIEPG
-315 LSLVLEDL
+315 LSRVLEDL

-336 PGLGGRTFAELRAA
+336 PGLGGRTFEDLRAD
-350 CADACVVGL
+350 CVDACVVGL

-368 NPPPRTVLAPG
+368 NPPPQTVLGPG

-386 EDEAPPT
+386 EDETPPT
-393 WTTTP
+393 WTTPPATPFPPPSAAADAVAATDATAAPAAKTATP
-398 APPPPPLP
+398 ATP
-406 AARPAEAAKA
+406 AKTAKTAKATTAADTRPA
-416 AGAAKP
+416 
-422 ARSAKAVRGGKPA
+422 
-435 KAVGAAKAAKPA
+435 
-447 RTGRL
+447 
-452 VTPADTHGAA
+452 
-462 DPRRVLVLGWN
+462 PRRVLVLGWN
-473 RRGPQIVDGL
+473 RRGPEIVDGL
-483 ARNGWEATREEDLPA
+483 ARNGWEAVREKTLPA
-498 LGPAH
+498 PDPAH
-503 HVLVLAGPD
+503 HVLVLGGPD

-530 AERASGRRTPTVA
+530 AERESGRRSPTVA
-543 ELTDAHHRPLAPGG
+543 ELTDAQHRPLAPAG

-564 GGRLVGLLMAQVSQ
+564 GGRLVGLLMAQISQ
-578 TTELA
+578 TMELA
-583 AAFDELFSPTGN
+583 AAFDELFSPAGN

-622 RRGATALGY
+622 RQGATALGY
-631 RPGGSRSPLL
+631 RPGDSRIPLL
-641 NPPKTGTRRWSPEDT
+641 NPPKTGTRRWSYEDT
-656 LIVVTTGG
+656 LIVVTTSGT
-664 HLHPEQGPTGPAGTH
+664 LRPQDGPARPAGTTVF
-679 DRP
+679 P

>member
-1 MRKEREY
+1 MRKELEY
-8 TVPPQRTSRPA
+8 TVPPQRPSRPA
-19 AGPPPPALGPTRY
+19 AVPPLPASGPPRH
-32 RPAPPLRDRT
+32 RPAPSLRDRT
-42 RYWIDR
+42 RYWVDR

-69 APASALLVW
+69 APTSALLVW
-78 TDSRSPDTVQ
+78 TDNRSPDTVQ
-88 GKMETVWR
+88 GKVATVWR

-122 VSLLYVSTLVGLV
+122 VSLLYVSTLIGLV
-135 TTAITDRLTELH
+135 TTAITDRLTELQ

-176 AAHAQRRRGAVV
+176 AAHAQRRSSAIV

-201 LRAVVTAA
+201 LRAVLTAV

-223 ADPAALARVSPA
+223 ADPTALARVSPA

-305 ILVQCVLEPG
+305 ILIQCVLEPG
-315 LSLVLEDL
+315 LSHVLEDL

-336 PGLGGRTFAELRAA
+336 PGLRGRTFAELRAA
-350 CADACVVGL
+350 CADACLVGF

-368 NPPPRTVLAPG
+368 NPPPRTVLGPG

-386 EDEAPPT
+386 EDETPPT

-398 APPPPPLP
+398 APPLPPPP
-406 AARPAEAAKA
+406 SAEAAT
-416 AGAAKP
+416 
-422 ARSAKAVRGGKPA
+422 V
-435 KAVGAAKAAKPA
+435 
-447 RTGRL
+447 
-452 VTPADTHGAA
+452 ADTRAA
-462 DPRRVLVLGWN
+462 PRRVHVLGWN
-473 RRGPQIVDGL
+473 RRGPEIVDGL
-483 ARNGWEATREEDLPA
+483 ARNGWEAVRERTFPAPDLT
-498 LGPAH
+498 H
-503 HVLVLAGPD
+503 HVLVLGGPD

-530 AERASGRRTPTVA
+530 AERESGRWTPVVA
-543 ELTDAHHRPLAPGG
+543 ELTDAHHRPLAPIG

-583 AAFDELFSPTGN
+583 AAFDELFSPAGN
-595 AVRLRPATD
+595 AVRLRLATD

-611 APFATLVEAAG
+611 APFAVLVEAAG
-622 RRGATALGY
+622 RQGATVLGY
-631 RPGGSRSPLL
+631 RPGDSRIPLL
-641 NPPKTGTRRWSPEDT
+641 NPPKTGARRWSHEDT
-656 LIVVTTGG
+656 LIVVTTAGT
-664 HLHPEQGPTGPAGTH
+664 LQPPEGPA
-679 DRP
+679 RPADTPVLP

>member
-1 MRKEREY
+1 MHEELEY
-8 TVPPQRTSRPA
+8 TVPPQRPSRPA
-19 AGPPPPALGPTRY
+19 VVPARLVPGPPRH
-32 RPAPPLRDRT
+32 RPAPSLRDRT
-42 RYWIDR
+42 RYWVDR

-78 TDSRSPDTVQ
+78 TDNRSPDTVQ
-88 GKMETVWR
+88 GKVATVWR

-112 RIVLSVLLAL
+112 RMVLTVLLAL

-135 TTAITDRLTELH
+135 TTAITDRLTELQ

-176 AAHAQRRRGAVV
+176 AAHAQRRNSAVV

-201 LRAVVTAA
+201 LRPVLTAV

-223 ADPAALARVSPA
+223 SDPAALARVSPA

-240 VVLPPDTPEADTQVV
+240 VVLPPDTPEGDTQVV

-265 GDARPVRVVA
+265 GDASPVRVVA
-275 AVRQTRHVAT
+275 AVRRTQDVAT

-305 ILVQCVLEPG
+305 TLVQCVLEPG
-315 LSLVLEDL
+315 LSSVLEDL

-336 PGLGGRTFAELRAA
+336 PGLVGRTFAELRTA

-359 VRPDGSPLL
+359 VRPDGTPLL
-368 NPPPRTVLAPG
+368 NPPPRTALGAG
-379 DAVVVLA
+379 DAIVVLA
-386 EDEAPPT
+386 EDETPPT
-393 WTTTP
+393 WTATLATLLPQPSRVKTETAPDNRTT
-398 APPPPPLP
+398 
-406 AARPAEAAKA
+406 
-416 AGAAKP
+416 
-422 ARSAKAVRGGKPA
+422 
-435 KAVGAAKAAKPA
+435 
-447 RTGRL
+447 
-452 VTPADTHGAA
+452 
-462 DPRRVLVLGWN
+462 PRRVVVLGWN
-473 RRGPQIVDGL
+473 RRGPEIVDGL
-483 ARNGWEATREEDLPA
+483 AHSGWEAVREKRLPA
-498 LGPAH
+498 PDPAH
-503 HVLVLAGPD
+503 RILVLGGPD
-512 GHPDPDEHTLVTL
+512 SHPDPDEYPLVTL

-530 AERASGRRTPTVA
+530 AERESGLRSPTVV
-543 ELTDAHHRPLAPGG
+543 ELTDAQHRPLAPAG

-578 TTELA
+578 TIELA
-583 AAFDELFSPTGN
+583 AAFDELFSPVGN

-611 APFATLVEAAG
+611 APFAELVEAAG
-622 RRGATALGY
+622 RQGATALGY
-631 RPGGSRSPLL
+631 RPGDSRIPLL
-641 NPPKTGTRRWSPEDT
+641 NPPKTSMRRWSHEDT
-656 LIVVTTGG
+656 VIVVTTAET
-664 HLHPEQGPTGPAGTH
+664 LQPQEDPARPADTGVFP
-679 DRP
+679 

>member
-1 MRKEREY
+1 M
-8 TVPPQRTSRPA
+8 
-19 AGPPPPALGPTRY
+19 
-32 RPAPPLRDRT
+32 
-42 RYWIDR
+42 DR

-55 TVAGWLALVCLAVV
+55 AAAGWLALVCLAVV

-78 TDSRSPDTVQ
+78 TDNRSPDTLQ
-88 GKMETVWR
+88 GKVATVWR

-103 LGGEVGPPL
+103 IGGEVGPPL
-112 RIVLSVLLAL
+112 RMVLSVLLAL

-135 TTAITDRLTELH
+135 TTAITDRLTELQ

-176 AAHAQRRRGAVV
+176 AAHAQRRNSAVV

-201 LRAVVTAA
+201 LRAVLAAA
-209 GGRRVRLL
+209 GVRRVRLL

-240 VVLPPDTPEADTQVV
+240 VVLPPDTPEGDTQVV

-265 GDARPVRVVA
+265 GDTRPVRVVA
-275 AVRQTRHVAT
+275 AVRQTQHVAT

-305 ILVQCVLEPG
+305 TLVQCVIEPG

-368 NPPPRTVLAPG
+368 NPPPQTVLGPG

-386 EDEAPPT
+386 TNETPPT
-393 WTTTP
+393 WNGTP
-398 APPPPPLP
+398 AAESPPTWNGTPAAAPPPLSSGTPAAAPLPPWTGTPAAPLPPPPPP
-406 AARPAEAAKA
+406 SPGQAATASAIHAA
-416 AGAAKP
+416 
-422 ARSAKAVRGGKPA
+422 
-435 KAVGAAKAAKPA
+435 
-447 RTGRL
+447 
-452 VTPADTHGAA
+452 
-462 DPRRVLVLGWN
+462 PRRVLVLGWN
-473 RRGPQIVDGL
+473 RRGPEVVDGL
-483 ARNGWEATREEDLPA
+483 ARNGWEAVRGETPPTADPA
-498 LGPAH
+498 DR
-503 HVLVLAGPD
+503 VLVLGGPD
-512 GHPDPDEHTLVTL
+512 GHSDPDEHTLVTL
-525 LRLRA
+525 LQIRA
-530 AERASGRRTPTVA
+530 AEWESGLRSPTVA
-543 ELTDAHHRPLAPGG
+543 ELTDARHRPLAPVG

-578 TTELA
+578 TVELA
-583 AAFDELFSPTGN
+583 AAFDELFSSEGN

-611 APFATLVEAAG
+611 ASFAVLVEAAG
-622 RRGATALGY
+622 RHGDTALGY
-631 RPGGSRSPLL
+631 RPGDSRIPLL
-641 NPPKTGTRRWSPEDT
+641 NPPKAGTRRWAHDDT
-656 LIVVTTGG
+656 LIVVTT
-664 HLHPEQGPTGPAGTH
+664 AGTH
-679 DRP
+679 QPQEHPVRPADTSVLP

>member
-1 MRKEREY
+1 M
-8 TVPPQRTSRPA
+8 
-19 AGPPPPALGPTRY
+19 
-32 RPAPPLRDRT
+32 
-42 RYWIDR
+42 DR

-55 TVAGWLALVCLAVV
+55 AAAGWLALVCLAVV

-78 TDSRSPDTVQ
+78 TDNRSPDTLQ
-88 GKMETVWR
+88 GKVATVWR

-103 LGGEVGPPL
+103 IGGEVGPPL
-112 RIVLSVLLAL
+112 RMVLSVLLAL

-135 TTAITDRLTELH
+135 TTAITDRLTELQ

-176 AAHAQRRRGAVV
+176 AAHAQRRNSAVV

-201 LRAVVTAA
+201 LRAVLAAA
-209 GGRRVRLL
+209 GVRRVRLL

-240 VVLPPDTPEADTQVV
+240 VVLPPDTPEGDTQVV

-265 GDARPVRVVA
+265 GDTRPVRVVA
-275 AVRQTRHVAT
+275 AVRQTQHVAT

-305 ILVQCVLEPG
+305 TLVQCVIEPG

-368 NPPPRTVLAPG
+368 NPPPQTVLGPG

-386 EDEAPPT
+386 TNETPPT
-393 WTTTP
+393 WNGTP
-398 APPPPPLP
+398 AAEPPPPSYGTPAAAPPPPSYGTPATAPLP
-406 AARPAEAAKA
+406 PW
-416 AGAAKP
+416 
-422 ARSAKAVRGGKPA
+422 
-435 KAVGAAKAAKPA
+435 
-447 RTGRL
+447 TG
-452 VTPADTHGAA
+452 TPAAPPPLPSPGQAA
-462 DPRRVLVLGWN
+462 TASAIHAAPRRVLVLGWN
-473 RRGPQIVDGL
+473 RRGPEVVDGL
-483 ARNGWEATREEDLPA
+483 ARNGWEAVRGETPPTADPA
-498 LGPAH
+498 DR
-503 HVLVLAGPD
+503 VLVLGGPD
-512 GHPDPDEHTLVTL
+512 GHPDPDEHTLVAL
-525 LRLRA
+525 LRIRA
-530 AERASGRRTPTVA
+530 TEWESGRRSPTVA
-543 ELTDAHHRPLAPGG
+543 ELTDARHRPLAPAG

-578 TTELA
+578 TVELA
-583 AAFDELFSPTGN
+583 AAFDELFSPEGN

-611 APFATLVEAAG
+611 ASFAVLVEAAG
-622 RRGATALGY
+622 RHGDTALGY
-631 RPGGSRSPLL
+631 RPGDSRIPLL
-641 NPPKTGTRRWSPEDT
+641 NPPKAGTRRWAHDDT
-656 LIVVTTGG
+656 LIVVTTS
-664 HLHPEQGPTGPAGTH
+664 GTH
-679 DRP
+679 QPQEHPARPADTSVLP

>member
-1 MRKEREY
+1 MRKELEY
-8 TVPPQRTSRPA
+8 TVPPQRPSRPA
-19 AGPPPPALGPTRY
+19 AVPDPPTPGPPRH
-32 RPAPPLRDRT
+32 RPAPSLRDRT
-42 RYWIDR
+42 QYWVDR

-88 GKMETVWR
+88 GKVETVWR

-112 RIVLSVLLAL
+112 RMVLSVLLAL

-135 TTAITDRLTELH
+135 TTAITDRLTELQ

-176 AAHAQRRRGAVV
+176 AAHAQRRNSAVV

-201 LRAVVTAA
+201 LRAVLTAV

-223 ADPAALARVSPA
+223 SDPAALARVSPA

-255 KTLLALRAVV
+255 KALLALRAVV
-265 GDARPVRVVA
+265 GDASPVRVVA

-305 ILVQCVLEPG
+305 TLVQCVLEPG
-315 LSLVLEDL
+315 LSRVLEDL

-336 PGLGGRTFAELRAA
+336 AGLGGRTFAELRAA

-368 NPPPRTVLAPG
+368 NPPPQTALGPA

-386 EDEAPPT
+386 EDETPPT
-393 WTTTP
+393 WTA
-398 APPPPPLP
+398 APETPLP
-406 AARPAEAAKA
+406 APLFVKAE
-416 AGAAKP
+416 
-422 ARSAKAVRGGKPA
+422 
-435 KAVGAAKAAKPA
+435 
-447 RTGRL
+447 T
-452 VTPADTHGAA
+452 AA
-462 DPRRVLVLGWN
+462 DIRTAPRRVLVLGWN
-473 RRGPQIVDGL
+473 RRGPEIVDGL
-483 ARNGWEATREEDLPA
+483 ARNGWETVREKALPDPDPA
-498 LGPAH
+498 LYPAH
-503 HVLVLAGPD
+503 RILVLGGPD

-530 AERASGRRTPTVA
+530 AERASGRRSPTIA
-543 ELTDAHHRPLAPGG
+543 ELADAQHRPLAPAG

-578 TTELA
+578 TVELA

-611 APFATLVEAAG
+611 ASFSTLVEAAG
-622 RRGATALGY
+622 RQGATALGY
-631 RPGGSRSPLL
+631 RPGDSGTPFL
-641 NPPKTGTRRWSPEDT
+641 NPPKTGARRWSRADT
-656 LIVVTTGG
+656 LIVVTT
-664 HLHPEQGPTGPAGTH
+664 TGPLRPQEDPARPADTPVFPWDGT
-679 DRP
+679 DERGGRSR

>member
-1 MRKEREY
+1 M
-8 TVPPQRTSRPA
+8 
-19 AGPPPPALGPTRY
+19 
-32 RPAPPLRDRT
+32 
-42 RYWIDR
+42 DR

-55 TVAGWLALVCLAVV
+55 TAAGWLALVCLAVV

-78 TDSRSPDTVQ
+78 TDNRSPDTVQ
-88 GKMETVWR
+88 GKVATVWR

-112 RIVLSVLLAL
+112 RMVLSVLLAL

-135 TTAITDRLTELH
+135 TTAITDRLTELQ

-176 AAHAQRRRGAVV
+176 AAHAQRRNSAVV

-201 LRAVVTAA
+201 LRAVLIAA
-209 GGRRVRLL
+209 GGGRRVRLL

-265 GDARPVRVVA
+265 GDTRPVRVVA
-275 AVRQTRHVAT
+275 AVRQTRYVAT

-305 ILVQCVLEPG
+305 TLVQCVIEPG

-336 PGLGGRTFAELRAA
+336 PGLAGRTFADLRAA
-350 CADACVVGL
+350 CVDACVVGL

-368 NPPPRTVLAPG
+368 NPPPQTVLGPG

-386 EDEAPPT
+386 EYETLPTWTEPPAASPLPTWTEPPAASLPPT
-393 WTTTP
+393 WTEPP
-398 APPPPPLP
+398 AAPSPLP
-406 AARPAEAAKA
+406 PSVKTATSADLRAA
-416 AGAAKP
+416 
-422 ARSAKAVRGGKPA
+422 
-435 KAVGAAKAAKPA
+435 
-447 RTGRL
+447 
-452 VTPADTHGAA
+452 
-462 DPRRVLVLGWN
+462 PRRVLVLGWN
-473 RRGPQIVDGL
+473 RRGPEVVDGL
-483 ARNGWEATREEDLPA
+483 ARNGWEAVREQALPA
-498 LGPAH
+498 PDPDH
-503 HVLVLAGPD
+503 HVLVLGGPD

-525 LRLRA
+525 LGLRA
-530 AERASGRRTPTVA
+530 AERESGHRSPTVA
-543 ELTDAHHRPLAPGG
+543 ELTDAQHRPLAPAG

-578 TTELA
+578 TVELA

-611 APFATLVEAAG
+611 APFAALVEAAG
-622 RRGATALGY
+622 RQGATALGY
-631 RPGGSRSPLL
+631 RPGDSRVPLL
-641 NPPKTGTRRWSPEDT
+641 NPPKTGTRRWSHEDT
-656 LIVVTTGG
+656 LIVVTT
-664 HLHPEQGPTGPAGTH
+664 TGILQPHERPAQPADT
-679 DRP
+679 PVSP

>member
-1 MRKEREY
+1 
-8 TVPPQRTSRPA
+8 
-19 AGPPPPALGPTRY
+19 
-32 RPAPPLRDRT
+32 
-42 RYWIDR
+42 
-48 TVVKGMT
+48 MT

-78 TDSRSPDTVQ
+78 TDNRSPDTVQ
-88 GKMETVWR
+88 GKVATVWR

-112 RIVLSVLLAL
+112 RMVISVLLAL

-135 TTAITDRLTELH
+135 TTAITDRLTELQ
-147 RGQSTV
+147 RGQTTV

-176 AAHAQRRRGAVV
+176 AAHAQRRNSAVV

-201 LRAVVTAA
+201 LRAVLAAA

-265 GDARPVRVVA
+265 GDASPVRVVA
-275 AVRQTRHVAT
+275 AVRQTRNVAT
-285 ARLAAGPGAVVLD
+285 ARLAAGHGAVVLD
-298 VDGIAAR
+298 ADGIAAR
-305 ILVQCVLEPG
+305 TLVQCVLEPG
-315 LSLVLEDL
+315 LSHVLEDL

-350 CADACVVGL
+350 CVDACVVGL

-368 NPPPRTVLAPG
+368 NPPPQTTLAPG

-386 EDEAPPT
+386 EDETPPT
-393 WTTTP
+393 WTTIPATP
-398 APPPPPLP
+398 LPPLP
-406 AARPAEAAKA
+406 PSSAPAATGVGIR
-416 AGAAKP
+416 
-422 ARSAKAVRGGKPA
+422 AVPG
-435 KAVGAAKAAKPA
+435 
-447 RTGRL
+447 
-452 VTPADTHGAA
+452 
-462 DPRRVLVLGWN
+462 RVLILGWN
-473 RRGPQIVDGL
+473 RRGPDIVDGL
-483 ARNGWEATREEDLPA
+483 ARNGWAAVREKTLPTPD
-498 LGPAH
+498 PAH
-503 HVLVLAGPD
+503 HVLVLGGPD
-512 GHPDPDEHTLVTL
+512 DHPDPDEHTLVTL

-530 AERASGRRTPTVA
+530 AERESGHRSPTVA
-543 ELTDAHHRPLAPGG
+543 ELTDAQHRPLAPSG

-622 RRGATALGY
+622 RQGATALGY
-631 RPGGSRSPLL
+631 RPGASGIPLL
-641 NPPKTGTRRWSPEDT
+641 NPPKTGTRRWSYDDV
-656 LIVVTTGG
+656 LIVVTTAGA
-664 HLHPEQGPTGPAGTH
+664 PRPQEGPAAPA
-679 DRP
+679 DARVLP

>member
-1 MRKEREY
+1 MRKELEY
-8 TVPPQRTSRPA
+8 TVPPQRPSHPVTV
-19 AGPPPPALGPTRY
+19 PPPPTPGPPRH
-32 RPAPPLRDRT
+32 RPAPSLRDRT
-42 RYWIDR
+42 RYWVDR

-88 GKMETVWR
+88 GKMATVWR

-135 TTAITDRLTELH
+135 TTAITDRLSELQ

-176 AAHAQRRRGAVV
+176 AAHAQRRNSAVV

-255 KTLLALRAVV
+255 KTLLALRSVV

-315 LSLVLEDL
+315 LSRVLEDL

-336 PGLGGRTFAELRAA
+336 RGLGGRTFADLRAA
-350 CADACVVGL
+350 CAEACVVGL

-368 NPPPRTVLAPG
+368 NPPPRTVLGPD

-386 EDEAPPT
+386 EDETPPT
-393 WTTTP
+393 WNETPPTWNVTPSTRNEIPPTRNETSLTRNETPSTWKAPP
-398 APPPPPLP
+398 APPLPPSSS
-406 AARPAEAAKA
+406 AKA
-416 AGAAKP
+416 ATAA
-422 ARSAKAVRGGKPA
+422 AIR
-435 KAVGAAKAAKPA
+435 AA
-447 RTGRL
+447 
-452 VTPADTHGAA
+452 
-462 DPRRVLVLGWN
+462 PRRVLVLGWN
-473 RRGPQIVDGL
+473 RRGPEIVDGL
-483 ARNGWEATREEDLPA
+483 ARNGWEAVREETLPA
-498 LGPAH
+498 PDPAH
-503 HVLVLAGPD
+503 HVLVLGGPD
-512 GHPDPDEHTLVTL
+512 DHPDPDEHTLVTL

-530 AERASGRRTPTVA
+530 AEQEAGRRTPTVA
-543 ELTDAHHRPLAPGG
+543 ELTDAHHRPLAPAG

-564 GGRLVGLLMAQVSQ
+564 GGWLVGLLMAQVSQ

-583 AAFDELFSPTGN
+583 AAFDELFSPAGN

-604 YVPAGTE
+604 YVPEGTE
-611 APFATLVEAAG
+611 APFAALIEAAG
-622 RRGATALGY
+622 RQGATALGY
-631 RPGGSRSPLL
+631 RPGDSRIPLL
-641 NPPKTGTRRWSPEDT
+641 NPPKTGTRRWSHEDT
-656 LIVVTTGG
+656 LIVVTTAETLQPHEGSARTADT
-664 HLHPEQGPTGPAGTH
+664 PISP
-679 DRP
+679 

>member
-8 TVPPQRTSRPA
+8 TVPPQRTSRRA
-19 AGPPPPALGPTRY
+19 AVPSPSALGPPRY
-32 RPAPPLRDRT
+32 RPAPPPLRDRT

-55 TVAGWLALVCLAVV
+55 TVAGWLALACLVVV

-88 GKMETVWR
+88 GKVETVWR

-112 RIVLSVLLAL
+112 RIILSVLLAL

-176 AAHAQRRRGAVV
+176 AAHAQRRHGAVV

-201 LRAVVTAA
+201 LRAVVTAV
-209 GGRRVRLL
+209 GRRRVRLL

-223 ADPAALARVSPA
+223 ADPAALARVSPS

-315 LSLVLEDL
+315 LALVLEDL

-386 EDEAPPT
+386 EDETPPT

-398 APPPPPLP
+398 APPPPPPLP
-406 AARPAEAAKA
+406 VEPVMPVEPAEPVEPVMPVEPAEPVKPTEPLKPARPATGET
-416 AGAAKP
+416 AAKP
-422 ARSAKAVRGGKPA
+422 AVTGAPA
-435 KAVGAAKAAKPA
+435 GARVPA
-447 RTGRL
+447 
-452 VTPADTHGAA
+452 
-462 DPRRVLVLGWN
+462 PRRVLVLGWN
-473 RRGPQIVDGL
+473 RRGPEIVDGL
-483 ARNGWEATREEDLPA
+483 ARNGWEATRAETLPA
-498 LGPAH
+498 PDSAP
-503 HVLVLAGPD
+503 HVLVLGGPD

-525 LRLRA
+525 LQLRA
-530 AERASGRRTPTVA
+530 AERESGRRAPTVA

-557 PHTDLVV
+557 RHTDLVV

-611 APFATLVEAAG
+611 ASFATLVEAAG
-622 RRGATALGY
+622 RQGATALGY
-631 RPGGSRSPLL
+631 RTGVSRTPLL
-641 NPPKTGTRRWSPEDT
+641 NPPKTATRRWSHEDT
-656 LIVVTTGG
+656 LIVIT
-664 HLHPEQGPTGPAGTH
+664 PAS
-679 DRP
+679 P

>member
-1 MRKEREY
+1 MRKEFENR
-8 TVPPQRTSRPA
+8 VPPQRPSRPA
-19 AGPPPPALGPTRY
+19 AVPGPPPPGPPHHRHV
-32 RPAPPLRDRT
+32 ASLRDRT
-42 RYWIDR
+42 QYWVDR

-55 TVAGWLALVCLAVV
+55 AAAGWLALVCLAVV

-78 TDSRSPDTVQ
+78 TDNRSPDTLQ
-88 GKMETVWR
+88 GKVATVWR

-103 LGGEVGPPL
+103 IGGEVGPPL
-112 RIVLSVLLAL
+112 RMVLSVLLAL

-135 TTAITDRLTELH
+135 TTAITDRLTELQ

-176 AAHAQRRRGAVV
+176 AAHAQRRNSAVV

-201 LRAVVTAA
+201 LRAVLAAA
-209 GGRRVRLL
+209 GVRRVRLL

-265 GDARPVRVVA
+265 GDTRPVRVVA
-275 AVRQTRHVAT
+275 AVRQTQHVAT

-305 ILVQCVLEPG
+305 TLVQCVIEPG

-336 PGLGGRTFAELRAA
+336 PGLGGRTFAALRAA

-368 NPPPRTVLAPG
+368 NPPPQTVLGPG

-386 EDEAPPT
+386 TNETPPT
-393 WTTTP
+393 WNGTP
-398 APPPPPLP
+398 VSESPPPPPP
-406 AARPAEAAKA
+406 SPGQAATA
-416 AGAAKP
+416 
-422 ARSAKAVRGGKPA
+422 SAIHAV
-435 KAVGAAKAAKPA
+435 
-447 RTGRL
+447 
-452 VTPADTHGAA
+452 
-462 DPRRVLVLGWN
+462 PRRVLVLGWN
-473 RRGPQIVDGL
+473 RRGPEVVDGL
-483 ARNGWEATREEDLPA
+483 ARNGWEAVRGETPPIADPA
-498 LGPAH
+498 DR
-503 HVLVLAGPD
+503 VLVLGGPD

-530 AERASGRRTPTVA
+530 AEWESGRRSPTVA
-543 ELTDAHHRPLAPGG
+543 ELTDARHSPLAPVG

-578 TTELA
+578 TVELA
-583 AAFDELFSPTGN
+583 AAFDELFSPEGN

-611 APFATLVEAAG
+611 ASFAALVEAAG
-622 RRGATALGY
+622 RHGDTALGY
-631 RPGGSRSPLL
+631 RPGDSRIPLL
-641 NPPKTGTRRWSPEDT
+641 NPPKAGTRRWAHDDT
-656 LIVVTTGG
+656 LIVVTT
-664 HLHPEQGPTGPAGTH
+664 AGTH
-679 DRP
+679 QPQEHPVRPADTSVLP

>member
-1 MRKEREY
+1 MRKELDHR
-8 TVPPQRTSRPA
+8 VPSQRPPRGAEPP
-19 AGPPPPALGPTRY
+19 GPPAPGPTGH
-32 RPAPPLRDRT
+32 PSEPLWRDRT
-42 RYWIDR
+42 RYWVDR

-55 TVAGWLALVCLAVV
+55 AVAGWLALACLAVV

-78 TDSRSPDTVQ
+78 TDSHAPDTLR
-88 GKMETVWR
+88 GKVETVWR

-112 RIVLSVLLAL
+112 RIGLSVLLAL

-135 TTAITDRLTELH
+135 TTAITDRLTELQ

-176 AAHAQRRRGAVV
+176 AAHAQRRNTAVV

-201 LRAVVTAA
+201 LRPLLAAA

-223 ADPAALARVSPA
+223 ADPAALARVSPGA
-235 AAGAV
+235 AAAI

-265 GDARPVRVVA
+265 GDTRAVRVVA
-275 AVRQTRHVAT
+275 AVRQTRNVPT

-298 VDGIAAR
+298 VDGITAR
-305 ILVQCVLEPG
+305 IIVQCLVEPG
-315 LSLVLEDL
+315 LSRVLEDL

-336 PGLGGRTFAELRAA
+336 PGLVGRTFAELRAA

-368 NPPPRTVLAPG
+368 NPPPRTALGPG

-386 EDEAPPT
+386 WDDTPPT
-393 WTTTP
+393 WTTPPAAP
-398 APPPPPLP
+398 APPPPCTQPP
-406 AARPAEAAKA
+406 TARD
-416 AGAAKP
+416 G
-422 ARSAKAVRGGKPA
+422 
-435 KAVGAAKAAKPA
+435 
-447 RTGRL
+447 RT
-452 VTPADTHGAA
+452 P
-462 DPRRVLVLGWN
+462 PRRVLVLGWN
-473 RRGPQIVDGL
+473 RLGPDVVDGL
-483 ARNGWEATREEDLPA
+483 ARNGWEAVRRTTLPDPDPDPSRR
-498 LGPAH
+498 L
-503 HVLVLAGPD
+503 LVLGGPD
-512 GHPDPDEHTLVTL
+512 GHLDPDEFTLVTL

-530 AERASGRRTPTVA
+530 AEGESGLRSPTVA
-543 ELTDAHHRPLAPGG
+543 ELTDARHQPLAPAG

-578 TTELA
+578 TVELA
-583 AAFDELFSPTGN
+583 AAFDELFSPVGN

-611 APFATLVEAAG
+611 TSFAALVEAAG
-622 RRGATALGY
+622 LHGATALGY
-631 RPGGSRSPLL
+631 RPGDSRIPLL
-641 NPPKTGTRRWSPEDT
+641 NPPKTAVRCWSHEDV
-656 LIVVTTGG
+656 LIVVTTAAALRPDEGQAR
-664 HLHPEQGPTGPAGTH
+664 PDSETSPA
-679 DRP
+679 R

>member
-1 MRKEREY
+1 M
-8 TVPPQRTSRPA
+8 
-19 AGPPPPALGPTRY
+19 
-32 RPAPPLRDRT
+32 
-42 RYWIDR
+42 DR

-55 TVAGWLALVCLAVV
+55 AAAGWLALVCLAVV

-78 TDSRSPDTVQ
+78 TDNRSPDTLQ
-88 GKMETVWR
+88 GKVATVWR

-103 LGGEVGPPL
+103 IGGEVGPPL
-112 RIVLSVLLAL
+112 RMVLSVLLAL

-135 TTAITDRLTELH
+135 TTAITDRLTELQ

-176 AAHAQRRRGAVV
+176 AAHAQRRNSAVV

-201 LRAVVTAA
+201 LRAVLAAA
-209 GGRRVRLL
+209 GVRRVRLL

-240 VVLPPDTPEADTQVV
+240 VVLPPDTPEGDTQVV

-265 GDARPVRVVA
+265 GDTRPVRVVA
-275 AVRQTRHVAT
+275 AVRQTQHVAT

-305 ILVQCVLEPG
+305 TLVQCVIEPG

-368 NPPPRTVLAPG
+368 NPPPQTVLGPG

-386 EDEAPPT
+386 MNETPPT
-393 WTTTP
+393 WNG
-398 APPPPPLP
+398 ARAAESPPPPPP
-406 AARPAEAAKA
+406 SPGP
-416 AGAAKP
+416 GATA
-422 ARSAKAVRGGKPA
+422 SAIRAV
-435 KAVGAAKAAKPA
+435 
-447 RTGRL
+447 
-452 VTPADTHGAA
+452 
-462 DPRRVLVLGWN
+462 PRRVLVLGWN
-473 RRGPQIVDGL
+473 RRGPEVVDGL
-483 ARNGWEATREEDLPA
+483 ARNGWEAVREETPPTPDPA
-498 LGPAH
+498 DR
-503 HVLVLAGPD
+503 VLVLGGPD
-512 GHPDPDEHTLVTL
+512 DHPDPDEHTLVTL

-530 AERASGRRTPTVA
+530 AERESGLRSPTVA
-543 ELTDAHHRPLAPGG
+543 ELTDARHRPLAPAG

-578 TTELA
+578 TVELA
-583 AAFDELFSPTGN
+583 AAFDELFSPAGN

-611 APFATLVEAAG
+611 ASFAALVEAAG
-622 RRGATALGY
+622 RQGDTALGY
-631 RPGGSRSPLL
+631 RPGDSRIPLL
-641 NPPKTGTRRWSPEDT
+641 NPPKAGTRRWAHDDT
-656 LIVVTTGG
+656 LIVVTT
-664 HLHPEQGPTGPAGTH
+664 AGTH
-679 DRP
+679 QPQEHPVSPADAPVLP